1 MNRCQHTDEQMNDN
15 EEAVNDN
22 MSDKTAKQREREREK
37 ERRRDGGG
45 RGEGGDRNRPKIKR
59 NTGEVKHL
67 LWCLHVSF
75 FPRNKTKWM
84 N

>member
-37 ERRRDGGG
+37 ERRRDGGREG
-45 RGEGGDRNRPKIKR
+45 GGDRNRPKIKR

>member
-1 MNRCQHTDEQMNDN
+1 MNDN

-45 RGEGGDRNRPKIKR
+45 REGTETDPK
-59 NTGEVKHL
+59 
-67 LWCLHVSF
+67 
-75 FPRNKTKWM
+75 
-84 N
+84 

>member
-1 MNRCQHTDEQMNDN
+1 MNGQHTDERMNGYEKAANDN
-15 EEAVNDN
+15 ID
-22 MSDKTAKQREREREK
+22 DKTANQRER
-37 ERRRDGGG
+37 G
-45 RGEGGDRNRPKIKR
+45 GGDRNRPKIKK

>member
-1 MNRCQHTDEQMNDN
+1 MNGCQHTDEHMNGYEKAIGDN
-15 EEAVNDN
+15 ID
-22 MSDKTAKQREREREK
+22 DKTANQR
-37 ERRRDGGG
+37 GGG
-45 RGEGGDRNRPKIKR
+45 RNRPKIKK

>member
-22 MSDKTAKQREREREK
+22 MSDKTAKQRERERE
-37 ERRRDGGG
+37 EEGWR
-45 RGEGGDRNRPKIKR
+45 EGGDRNRPKIKR

>member
-1 MNRCQHTDEQMNDN
+1 MNGCQHTDEQMNDN

-22 MSDKTAKQREREREK
+22 MSDKTAKQRERERE
-37 ERRRDGGG
+37 EEGWR
-45 RGEGGDRNRPKIKR
+45 EGGDRNRPKIKR

>member
-1 MNRCQHTDEQMNDN
+1 MNGQHTDERMNGY
-15 EEAVNDN
+15 EKAVNDN
-22 MSDKTAKQREREREK
+22 IDDKTANQE
-37 ERRRDGGG
+37 
-45 RGEGGDRNRPKIKR
+45 EGGDRNGPKIKK